1 MLSDGFVWK
10 KLLRWRIRKNHRPL
24 VQWACVRTEPS
35 QGFHLVIMQ
44 PRHRKWVLEVFC
56 VLRGHFYTPQ
66 QQHCFICQPGYTLL
80 IWGKKI
86 MKNSF
91 TFSLLG
97 NIAELLSLLTLSLW
111 NMISFSAE
119 EKPQQPVTWRQNG
132 SVKFSQEKHGG
143 QVRRVKSFE
152 VFWTVKV
159 SHKDTR
165 WSWIK
170 KEWRKRRSDSPCLIA
185 GWSPRLILD
194 PLSQFH
200 HCNHDQRH
208 TRGEQPRC
216 EAGCTFKCVLNH
228 NPCYVKDAHSLDSF
242 GDVIPH
248 HLRYMDS
255 SQEIHFWWATAV
267 M

>member
-1 MLSDGFVWK
+1 MSPGGF
-10 KLLRWRIRKNHRPL
+10 LCPQRPL
-24 VQWACVRTEPS
+24 LHTAATALLYMSARI
-35 QGFHLVIMQ
+35 HM
-44 PRHRKWVLEVFC
+44 
-56 VLRGHFYTPQ
+56 
-66 QQHCFICQPGYTLL
+66 LL

-111 NMISFSAE
+111 NMISFSAK

-132 SVKFSQEKHGG
+132 SVEFSQEKHGG

-185 GWSPRLILD
+185 GWSPQLILD

-216 EAGCTFKCVLNH
+216 EAGCTFKCVLSH
-228 NPCYVKDAHSLDSF
+228 NPCYVKDVHSLDSF

-267 M
+267 MQHWNVAHCVCLFILSHKEINDCDCN